1 MAVTARGRRLLRA
14 FIGLT
19 CIAGFG
25 ALAVGGVV
33 ALLHRI
39 DGPRAAASGCT
50 ADGQWLALDQSANAA
65 LIAGLST
72 QRELPAR
79 AATIALATAIQ
90 ESKLRNLDYGD
101 RDSLGLFQQRPS
113 QGWGT
118 AEQVT
123 DPVYATSIF
132 YDRLVTVPQYT
143 EIPVTEAAQAVQRS
157 AFPNAYADHES
168 TARAFSSALTGWS
181 SAALACTMAPAT
193 VDPSAVGPAVTARLE
208 RDLGLTARPAAE
220 PDGVLVDLTRLGL
233 EDAELERATWSV
245 AQAALASAN
254 ETGAGRIAVGNY
266 VWERVSGEP
275 GWRTLAPKEPTQL
288 RGHILITP

>member
-19 CIAGFG
+19 CLAGFG

-33 ALLHRI
+33 TLLHRI
-39 DGPRAAASGCT
+39 DQPRAAASGCT

-65 LIAGLST
+65 LIAGLSV
-72 QRELPAR
+72 QRDLPAR
-79 AATIALATAIQ
+79 AATIALATALQ

-118 AEQVT
+118 AAEVT

-132 YDRLVTVPQYT
+132 YDHLVAVPRYT
-143 EIPVTEAAQAVQRS
+143 EVPVTEAAQAVQRS
-157 AFPNAYADHES
+157 AFPDAYANHEGV
-168 TARAFSSALTGWS
+168 ARAFSSALTGWS
-181 SAALACTMAPAT
+181 TAALACTMAPAT
-193 VDPSAVGPAVTARLE
+193 GDPSAVASAVTARLE
-208 RDLGLTARPAAE
+208 RDLGLTARPSADT
-220 PDGVLVDLTRLGL
+220 DGVLVDLTRLGL
-233 EDAELERATWSV
+233 ADDELDRATWAV
-245 AQAALASAN
+245 AHAALASAN

-266 VWERVSGEP
+266 AWERASGEP